1 MYLKKQKLI
10 YLIFKYQLKCVS
22 LCYRNFYMK
31 RLIKYIAFTFLLF
44 HGNLLFSQQEGMKIE
59 KSKATFTVKGS
70 VNEKD
75 TRNPISQV
83 NIEINGGQYTTT
95 NSSGDFKIQAK
106 KGDELIIRHKD
117 FETVYYTIQDDEDIK
132 VEVEEHRKYSKMS
145 KTRSL
150 KKRSSSFNSLLD
162 SAIANTKTDADK
174 SIQFIT
180 EALSASVST
189 KQNAEAYET
198 LADVYMVWNQYDLAV
213 SNYEISLQSSSTN
226 SIKLKL
232 ANALRLNKNYQES
245 LNIYR
250 GIEAQELSNYQK
262 VELHEGIGDVNK
274 AISEYDYAVKA
285 YQIGLEIAKKH
296 LITPKITDLNS
307 KIAEVYAASG
317 NLSEA
322 QGFYDNSLELASKE
336 NKKRS
341 LQEKI
346 KVADFQNTNRS
357 YSDEIEL
364 RKDALRDIEEIS
376 EDEEILDNKSPITSQ
391 KQNYKIGNA
400 YTLQKNY
407 EEAIPYLEK
416 SIKEADSKE
425 DIVVQKDATR
435 RLSEVYRD
443 IGNYNKAL
451 LTYQQYVEL
460 VDQDYIKKEQEI
472 SQAARFNRDIA
483 NKQNRIT
490 SLESDRQLSQST
502 YELSNEQNKRQKLI
516 IYSLIGGLLLLLITA
531 YFMYKY
537 IKQQKLANNLLA
549 LKSLRSQMN
558 PHFIFNALNSVNS
571 FIATNDERTANK
583 YLSDFS
589 QLMRS
594 VLENSEEDFIPLEKE
609 IELLELYTK
618 LEHFRFKDKF
628 DYNISLDENVNI
640 NEFQIPPMLLQPYIE
655 NAVWHGLRYK
665 KEKGKLDINIAQKNE
680 DEITITIVD
689 DGIGRVKSKKSK
701 TEHQKK
707 QNSKGMGNIKKRV
720 SILNEMYKDKVDVF
734 IDDYQQTEDTGTKVV
749 VTIKK
754 D

>member
-1 MYLKKQKLI
+1 MRKKMPLQK
-10 YLIFKYQLKCVS
+10 
-22 LCYRNFYMK
+22 R
-31 RLIKYIAFTFLLF
+31 A
-44 HGNLLFSQQEGMKIE
+44 
-59 KSKATFTVKGS
+59 
-70 VNEKD
+70 
-75 TRNPISQV
+75 
-83 NIEINGGQYTTT
+83 
-95 NSSGDFKIQAK
+95 
-106 KGDELIIRHKD
+106 
-117 FETVYYTIQDDEDIK
+117 
-132 VEVEEHRKYSKMS
+132 
-145 KTRSL
+145 
-150 KKRSSSFNSLLD
+150 SSFYSLID
-162 SAIANTKTDADK
+162 SAKVYVKTDAEK

-180 EALSASVST
+180 EALSQSVSIS
-189 KQNAEAYET
+189 QNSDAYET
-198 LADVYMVWNQYDLAV
+198 LADVYLYWNQFDLAV
-213 SNYEISLQSSSTN
+213 TNYEISLQSNSSSN
-226 SIKLKL
+226 KKLKL
-232 ANALRLNKNYQES
+232 ANALKLNKNYQES
-245 LNIYR
+245 LVAYAEIDENI
-250 GIEAQELSNYQK
+250 LSNYQK
-262 VELHEGIGDVNK
+262 IELHEGIGDVNK
-274 AISEYDYAVKA
+274 SISKYDEAVKS
-285 YQIGLEIAKKH
+285 YQKGLLIAQKH
-296 LITPKITDLNS
+296 LVTPKITDLNS

-317 NLSEA
+317 NLTEA
-322 QGFYDNSLELASKE
+322 QGFFTNSLDLANKE
-336 NKKRS
+336 NKKRA
-341 LQEKI
+341 LEEKV

-364 RKDALRDIEEIS
+364 RKDALKDIEEIS
-376 EDEEILDNKSPITSQ
+376 EDEEILDNSSPLTLQ

-400 YTLQKNY
+400 YILQKNY
-407 EEAIPYLEK
+407 DEAIPYLEK

-443 IGNYNKAL
+443 IGDYNKAL
-451 LTYQQYVEL
+451 LTYQQYVDL

-490 SLESDRQLSQST
+490 SLETDRQLSQSI

-516 IYSLIGGLLLLLITA
+516 IYSLIGGLLLLLVTA

-628 DYNISLDENVNI
+628 EYNIKVDENVNI

-665 KEKGKLDINIAQKNE
+665 TEKGKLDINIVQKTK
-680 DEITITIVD
+680 DEIAITIID
-689 DGIGRVKSKKSK
+689 DGVGRVKSKALK
-701 TEHQKK
+701 TENQQK

-734 IDDYQQTEDTGTKVV
+734 IDDFQQADDTGTKVV